1 VGGLITE
8 KGNKLHD
15 QNFIDQIKEFDIVLL
30 SETHVGYETTVDVE
44 NFFYYPFCRQKSK
57 NNRYF
62 GGLGILIKKDIRKGI
77 KFLED
82 GNSEYQWLKLD
93 KSFFQLK
100 KDIYLCTLYLV
111 PQSSPYL
118 TKMEI
123 NVLETIERDLIEKY
137 NEKGDIILMGDF
149 NARTGSEED
158 LIISDDTSHVPLSD
172 NQYVIDT
179 AVGKR
184 SSHDSHIDTRGK
196 ELLDMCISLT
206 VKMLG

>member
-1 VGGLITE
+1 MKITVLE
-8 KGNKLHD
+8 T
-15 QNFIDQIKEFDIVLL
+15 IERDIIERDVLL
-30 SETHVGYETTVDVE
+30 SIRSLSIVSSTSLSIISLSIVSSTSLSIISLSIVSSISLSII
-44 NFFYYPFCRQKSK
+44 FFYYPFCRQKFK

-77 KFLED
+77 QFLED

-123 NVLETIERDLIEKY
+123 NVLERIIEEV
-137 NEKGDIILMGDF
+137 F
-149 NARTGSEED
+149 NIYSCF
-158 LIISDDTSHVPLSD
+158 ISNV
-172 NQYVIDT
+172 
-179 AVGKR
+179 
-184 SSHDSHIDTRGK
+184 
-196 ELLDMCISLT
+196 CF
-206 VKMLG
+206 

>member
-1 VGGLITE
+1 MKTKNKASFISFCSWNVGGLITE

-93 KSFFQLK
+93 KSFFSTEKRHLSLYIIFSPPVLPILNQNGNK
-100 KDIYLCTLYLV
+100 CT
-111 PQSSPYL
+111 
-118 TKMEI
+118 
-123 NVLETIERDLIEKY
+123 
-137 NEKGDIILMGDF
+137 
-149 NARTGSEED
+149 
-158 LIISDDTSHVPLSD
+158 
-172 NQYVIDT
+172 
-179 AVGKR
+179 
-184 SSHDSHIDTRGK
+184 
-196 ELLDMCISLT
+196 
-206 VKMLG
+206 

>member
-118 TKMEI
+118 TKMEL

-137 NEKGDIILMGDF
+137 SEKGDIILMGDF

-158 LIISDDTSHVPLSD
+158 LIISDDTAHVPLSG

-184 SSHDSHIDTRGK
+184 GLNIMYKDKCLFSVEKKTCLI
-196 ELLDMCISLT
+196 
-206 VKMLG
+206 

>member
-1 VGGLITE
+1 MKTKNKASFISFCSWNVGGLITE

-82 GNSEYQWLKLD
+82 GSN
-93 KSFFQLK
+93 
-100 KDIYLCTLYLV
+100 
-111 PQSSPYL
+111 
-118 TKMEI
+118 
-123 NVLETIERDLIEKY
+123 
-137 NEKGDIILMGDF
+137 
-149 NARTGSEED
+149 
-158 LIISDDTSHVPLSD
+158 
-172 NQYVIDT
+172 
-179 AVGKR
+179 
-184 SSHDSHIDTRGK
+184 
-196 ELLDMCISLT
+196 
-206 VKMLG
+206 